1 MRPEY
6 HKLIMADSMLAAAA
20 LIVFIVWGWQ
30 AAVCILFS
38 ALVLS
43 SVFVSE
49 IRRREAQASSL
60 SDEID
65 RILYGEEHW
74 NLDEYSEGELAI
86 LQDKVRKL
94 VIRLREQA
102 DQLQKE
108 KKLRLLTSI
117 IMIVFSAFMQC
128 YIMNVF
134 MAPCNLISG
143 GFTGLALL
151 INKVCAL
158 VNINFPTQVGIIA
171 LNVPAAIL
179 CYKHISPRF
188 TFLSCVQFFLVSFFI
203 SIFHFEPFFKD
214 QILNVLFGGF
224 LWGFSISLSLRA
236 GGSTGGTDF
245 IAQYVSSKIHRG
257 IWDYV
262 FFYNCAMIIVFGYL
276 CGWIYAGYSILFQ
289 FLSTKTISSL
299 YQRYAQITVE
309 FTTNDPDPIID
320 AFMAT
325 CRHGM
330 SVFECYGAYSHR
342 KYYVCKAV
350 ISTYEL
356 RDVVDNVRKVDP
368 KVLINT
374 YNTVNFYGNFY
385 QKPLE

>member
-1 MRPEY
+1 MQ
-6 HKLIMADSMLAAAA
+6 HI
-20 LIVFIVWGWQ
+20 I
-30 AAVCILFS
+30 
-38 ALVLS
+38 
-43 SVFVSE
+43 
-49 IRRREAQASSL
+49 
-60 SDEID
+60 
-65 RILYGEEHW
+65 H
-74 NLDEYSEGELAI
+74 
-86 LQDKVRKL
+86 
-94 VIRLREQA
+94 
-102 DQLQKE
+102 QLQKE
-108 KKLRLLTSI
+108 KKLRLLTST

-203 SIFHFEPFFKD
+203 SIFHFEPFFED

-342 KYYVCKAV
+342 KY
-350 ISTYEL
+350 
-356 RDVVDNVRKVDP
+356 
-368 KVLINT
+368 
-374 YNTVNFYGNFY
+374 
-385 QKPLE
+385 

>member
-1 MRPEY
+1 MTYYNVVNEQEVFY
-6 HKLIMADSMLAAAA
+6 IMQH
-20 LIVFIVWGWQ
+20 II
-30 AAVCILFS
+30 
-38 ALVLS
+38 
-43 SVFVSE
+43 
-49 IRRREAQASSL
+49 
-60 SDEID
+60 
-65 RILYGEEHW
+65 H
-74 NLDEYSEGELAI
+74 
-86 LQDKVRKL
+86 
-94 VIRLREQA
+94 
-102 DQLQKE
+102 QLQKE
-108 KKLRLLTSI
+108 QKLRLLTST

-158 VNINFPTQVGIIA
+158 VNINFPTQIGIIA

-203 SIFHFEPFFKD
+203 SIFHFEPFFED

-262 FFYNCAMIIVFGYL
+262 FFYNCAMIL
-276 CGWIYAGYSILFQ
+276 CIL
-289 FLSTKTISSL
+289 L
-299 YQRYAQITVE
+299 
-309 FTTNDPDPIID
+309 
-320 AFMAT
+320 
-325 CRHGM
+325 
-330 SVFECYGAYSHR
+330 
-342 KYYVCKAV
+342 
-350 ISTYEL
+350 
-356 RDVVDNVRKVDP
+356 
-368 KVLINT
+368 
-374 YNTVNFYGNFY
+374 
-385 QKPLE
+385 

>member
-1 MRPEY
+1 MTYYNVVNEQEVFY
-6 HKLIMADSMLAAAA
+6 IMQH
-20 LIVFIVWGWQ
+20 II
-30 AAVCILFS
+30 
-38 ALVLS
+38 
-43 SVFVSE
+43 
-49 IRRREAQASSL
+49 
-60 SDEID
+60 
-65 RILYGEEHW
+65 H
-74 NLDEYSEGELAI
+74 
-86 LQDKVRKL
+86 
-94 VIRLREQA
+94 
-102 DQLQKE
+102 QLQNE
-108 KKLRLLTSI
+108 QKLRMLTST

-158 VNINFPTQVGIIA
+158 VNINFPTQIGIIA

-203 SIFHFEPFFKD
+203 SIFHFEPFFED

-262 FFYNCAMIIVFGYL
+262 FFYNCAMIIIFGYL

-330 SVFECYGAYSHR
+330 SVFECYGAYSHH

>member
-6 HKLIMADSMLAAAA
+6 NKLIMADSMLAAAA
-20 LIVFIVWGWQ
+20 LIVFFVWGWQ
-30 AAVCILFS
+30 AAVCIVFS
-38 ALVLS
+38 AFVLS
-43 SVFVSE
+43 GVFASE
-49 IRRREAQASSL
+49 ICRRETQASSL

>member
-1 MRPEY
+1 M
-6 HKLIMADSMLAAAA
+6 
-20 LIVFIVWGWQ
+20 
-30 AAVCILFS
+30 
-38 ALVLS
+38 
-43 SVFVSE
+43 VSE
-49 IRRREAQASSL
+49 QEVLIYMQH
-60 SDEID
+60 I
-65 RILYGEEHW
+65 IHQ
-74 NLDEYSEGELAI
+74 I
-86 LQDKVRKL
+86 
-94 VIRLREQA
+94 
-102 DQLQKE
+102 QKE

-158 VNINFPTQVGIIA
+158 WNINFPTQVGIIA

-203 SIFHFEPFFKD
+203 SIFHFEPFFED

-257 IWDYV
+257 I
-262 FFYNCAMIIVFGYL
+262 
-276 CGWIYAGYSILFQ
+276 
-289 FLSTKTISSL
+289 
-299 YQRYAQITVE
+299 
-309 FTTNDPDPIID
+309 
-320 AFMAT
+320 
-325 CRHGM
+325 
-330 SVFECYGAYSHR
+330 
-342 KYYVCKAV
+342 
-350 ISTYEL
+350 
-356 RDVVDNVRKVDP
+356 
-368 KVLINT
+368 
-374 YNTVNFYGNFY
+374 
-385 QKPLE
+385 